1 METRGKRVL
10 SVGMQASTALMMM
23 LAALV
28 LLFGAT
34 AQAEPGAANQALQS
48 AKGQFQVLQPQY
60 QVGRSYAL
68 GGNANA
74 ARPYFQAALGG
85 ANTLCNQA
93 SILQYQNRDTLNR
106 GLYRNRN
113 YQQLAV
119 SLSDTLRSHCATL
132 SSNLGALVSNPLA
145 SGPRGTVDWVLP
157 QIGGTLSQLEQA
169 MTLAQR

>member
-1 METRGKRVL
+1 MEIRGKSVLAAGMRVRATL
-10 SVGMQASTALMMM
+10 VMMM
-23 LAALV
+23 AALV
-28 LLFGAT
+28 LLFGTT

-48 AKGQFQVLQPQY
+48 AKGHFQMLQPPY
-60 QVGRSYAL
+60 QVGRNYAL

-74 ARPYFQAALGG
+74 ARPYFQTALSG
-85 ANTLCNQA
+85 ANNLCNQA
-93 SILQYQNRDTLNR
+93 SILQTQNRDTLNR

-119 SLSDTLRSHCATL
+119 NLSDTLRSHCATL
-132 SSNLGALVSNPLA
+132 YANLATLVSNPLA

-157 QIGGTLSQLEQA
+157 QISGTLSQVEHA